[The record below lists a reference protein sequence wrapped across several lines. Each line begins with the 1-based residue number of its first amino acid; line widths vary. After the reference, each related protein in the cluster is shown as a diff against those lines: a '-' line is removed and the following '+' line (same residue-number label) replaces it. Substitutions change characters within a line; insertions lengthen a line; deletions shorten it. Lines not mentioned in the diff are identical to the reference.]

1 MAPAPGQPVPV
12 PPSLGGTIVDV
23 GMRLLLLGC
32 SGFVGRELVPFL
44 LELGHSITLVSRRSQ
59 PFPALASDRLQCLK
73 LDPADPASWQQDALR
88 QALAAAEGVVN
99 LAGEPIADRRW
110 TAEHLERLVTSRVRT
125 TELLVEAMALLPQPP
140 SVLVNGSAVGYY
152 GTSADER
159 FGEAAAAGDD
169 VLGQLCLRWE
179 AAARAVPSAT
189 RLVILRIGIVLGPDG
204 GALGKMLPVFRAG
217 FGGPVGSGRQWMSWI
232 HRHDLCRLI
241 ANALEDSAYGG
252 VYNAVA
258 PEPARMA
265 DFAAALGRSLGR
277 PSLLPVPGAILKLL
291 LGDGAQVVLEGQQV
305 LPERLAA
312 QGFRYQYPDL
322 SAALGAATSPG
333 LR

>member
-12 PPSLGGTIVDV
+12 PPSLGGTIGDV

-179 AAARAVPSAT
+179 AAARAVPSTT

-322 SAALGAATSPG
+322 RAALGAASSPG